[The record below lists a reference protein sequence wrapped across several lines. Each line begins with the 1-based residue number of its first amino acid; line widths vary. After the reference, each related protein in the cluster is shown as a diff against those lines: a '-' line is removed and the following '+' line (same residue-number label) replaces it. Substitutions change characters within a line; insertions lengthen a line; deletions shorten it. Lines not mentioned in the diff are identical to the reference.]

1 MEEVFAEER
10 SFAVQHVF
18 MPAVVYYYLQNIYK
32 FYTIIFLFESM
43 EYLLG
48 QLDHN
53 WSETPGDSLV
63 GDILMAT
70 LGMLAI
76 RQFKYESKPLWYF
89 AIQIVLL
96 ALASVVTVKLLW
108 DKLVLA
114 YVLYASVV
122 TATALFISIDWAM
135 FSLVNVVIIAT
146 IATQGFTSTFSH
158 TPIATIISLSC
169 TTVGLILCRWLA

>member
-76 RQFKYESKPLWYF
+76 KQFKYESKPLWYF

>member
-1 MEEVFAEER
+1 MEAVFAEEH
-10 SFAVQHVF
+10 SFAIQHVF

-48 QLDHN
+48 QVN
-53 WSETPGDSLV
+53 ETWQEDPGDSLV

-76 RQFKYESKPLWYF
+76 RQFAYRSIARWY
-89 AIQIVLL
+89 I
-96 ALASVVTVKLLW
+96 ALHIIILVAASIVTVEVLW
-108 DKLVLA
+108 DELVWA
-114 YVLYASVV
+114 YVLYAFVA

-135 FSLVNVVIIAT
+135 FSLVNVVLIAA

-169 TTVGLILCRWLA
+169 TTVGLVLCRWLA